1 MISNFDHETLVYNSS
16 EKCRIY
22 DKFEDMG
29 LNDNLLRGIYSYG
42 FEFPS
47 PIQRR
52 AIVPII
58 QGRDIIIQSQS
69 GTGKTCVFSVGALE
83 ICSKIKD
90 NIPIV
95 LILSPTRELAEQSE
109 KVCTSIGDY
118 LNVKAHSCIGGKK
131 IKDDINALSS
141 GVSIISGTPGRV
153 YQMIEQGYITT
164 RKIRLLIIDEADE
177 MFDYGFKSQV
187 YDIYKLLPPRIQ
199 TVLVSATL
207 PDEILEMAQKFM
219 RNPLKILVPKEEVP
233 IGKIRQFYVNVEEE
247 KWKFETLCDLYDTL
261 TVTQSIIFCNTK
273 SKVEW
278 LSKKLLE
285 NHFTVSFV
293 HGDLPQISRE
303 DIMREFREG
312 RTRVLITTDL
322 WGRGIDVQQV
332 NLVVNY
338 DLPTNRELYIHRIG
352 RSGRFG
358 RYGVAINLIVRE
370 DEEMLSSIERFYSI
384 EISKLPGN
392 VKDLL

>member
-1 MISNFDHETLVYNSS
+1 MNYVENDITVYNSS
-16 EKCRIY
+16 EECKVY
-22 DKFEDMG
+22 NTFEEMG
-29 LNDNLLRGIYSYG
+29 LKDNLLRGIYSYG

-47 PIQRR
+47 AIQRR

-58 QGRDIIIQSQS
+58 QGRDTIIQSQS

-83 ICSKIKD
+83 ICSKSKE
-90 NIPIV
+90 NVPKV

-109 KVCTSIGDY
+109 KVCASIGDY
-118 LNVKAHSCIGGKK
+118 LDIRAHSCIGGKK
-131 IKDDINALSS
+131 LKDDIKALTS

-153 YQMIEQGYITT
+153 LQMIEQGYLSTK
-164 RKIRLLIIDEADE
+164 KIKLLIIDEADE
-177 MFDYGFKSQV
+177 MFDYGFKTQV
-187 YDIYKLLPPRIQ
+187 YDIYKYLPPRIQ

-207 PDEILEMAQKFM
+207 PDDILIMAQKFM
-219 RNPLKILVPKEEVP
+219 KNPLQILVPKEEVSLD
-233 IGKIRQFYVNVEEE
+233 KIRQYHVQVEEE

-273 SKVEW
+273 NKVEW
-278 LSKKLLE
+278 LSKKMME

-293 HGDLPQISRE
+293 HGDLPQVTRE
-303 DIMREFREG
+303 EILRDFREG
-312 RTRVLITTDL
+312 KTRVLITTDL

-338 DLPTNRELYIHRIG
+338 DLPNNKELYIHRIG

-358 RYGVAINLIVRE
+358 RSGIAINLITNE
-370 DEEMLSSIERFYSI
+370 DESMLSLIERFYSI
-384 EISKLPGN
+384 KISKLPGN
-392 VKDLL
+392 VKNLL

>member
-1 MISNFDHETLVYNSS
+1 MNYVENDIVVYNSS
-16 EKCRIY
+16 EECKVY
-22 DKFEDMG
+22 NTFEEMG
-29 LNDNLLRGIYSYG
+29 LKDNLLRGIYSYG

-47 PIQRR
+47 AIQRR

-58 QGRDIIIQSQS
+58 QGRDTIIQSQS

-83 ICSKIKD
+83 ICSKSKE
-90 NIPIV
+90 NVPMV

-118 LNVKAHSCIGGKK
+118 LDIRTHSCIGGKK
-131 IKDDINALSS
+131 LKDDIKALNS

-153 YQMIEQGYITT
+153 LQMIEQGYLSTK
-164 RKIRLLIIDEADE
+164 KIKLLIIDEADE
-177 MFDYGFKSQV
+177 MFDYGFKTQV
-187 YDIYKLLPPRIQ
+187 YDIYKYLPPRIQ

-207 PDEILEMAQKFM
+207 PDDILVMAQKFM
-219 RNPLKILVPKEEVP
+219 RNPLQILVPKEEVSLD
-233 IGKIRQFYVNVEEE
+233 KIRQYHVQVEEE

-273 SKVEW
+273 NKVEW
-278 LSKKLLE
+278 LSKKMME

-293 HGDLPQISRE
+293 HGDLPQVTRE
-303 DIMREFREG
+303 EILREFREG
-312 RTRVLITTDL
+312 KTRVLITTDL

-338 DLPTNRELYIHRIG
+338 DLPINKELYIHRIG

-358 RYGVAINLIVRE
+358 RSGIAINLITKE
-370 DEEMLSSIERFYSI
+370 DESMLSLLERFYSI
-384 EISKLPGN
+384 KISKLPGN
-392 VKDLL
+392 VKNLL

>member
-1 MISNFDHETLVYNSS
+1 MNHAENDIVVYNSS
-16 EKCRIY
+16 EECKVY
-22 DKFEDMG
+22 NTFEEMG
-29 LNDNLLRGIYSYG
+29 LKDNLLRGIYSYG

-47 PIQRR
+47 AIQRR
-52 AIVPII
+52 AIVPIV
-58 QGRDIIIQSQS
+58 QGRDTIIQSQS

-83 ICSKIKD
+83 ICSRSKENVPK
-90 NIPIV
+90 V

-118 LNVKAHSCIGGKK
+118 LDIRAHSCIGGKRL
-131 IKDDINALSS
+131 KDDIKALSS

-153 YQMIEQGYITT
+153 FQMIEQGYLATK
-164 RKIRLLIIDEADE
+164 KIKLLIIDEADE
-177 MFDYGFKSQV
+177 MFDYGFKTQV
-187 YDIYKLLPPRIQ
+187 YDIYKYLPPRIQ

-207 PDEILEMAQKFM
+207 PDEILVMAQKFM
-219 RNPLKILVPKEEVP
+219 KNPLQILVPKEEVSLD
-233 IGKIRQFYVNVEEE
+233 KIRQYHVQVEEE

-273 SKVEW
+273 NKVEW
-278 LSKKLLE
+278 LSKKMME

-293 HGDLPQISRE
+293 HGDLPQITRE
-303 DIMREFREG
+303 EILREFRDG
-312 RTRVLITTDL
+312 KTRVLITTDL

-338 DLPTNRELYIHRIG
+338 DLPTNKELYIHRIG

-358 RYGVAINLIVRE
+358 RSGIAINLITKE
-370 DEEMLSSIERFYSI
+370 DESMLSLLERFYSI
-384 EISKLPGN
+384 NISKLPGN
-392 VKDLL
+392 VKNLL

>member
-1 MISNFDHETLVYNSS
+1 MNYVENDIVVYNSS
-16 EKCRIY
+16 EECKVY
-22 DKFEDMG
+22 NTFEEMG
-29 LNDNLLRGIYSYG
+29 LKDNLLRGIYSYG

-47 PIQRR
+47 AIQRR

-58 QGRDIIIQSQS
+58 QGRDTIIQSQS

-83 ICSKIKD
+83 ICSKSKE
-90 NIPIV
+90 NVPMV

-118 LNVKAHSCIGGKK
+118 LDIRTHSCIGGKK
-131 IKDDINALSS
+131 LKDDIKAFNS

-153 YQMIEQGYITT
+153 LQMIEQGYLSTK
-164 RKIRLLIIDEADE
+164 KIKLLIIDEADE
-177 MFDYGFKSQV
+177 MFDYGFKTQV
-187 YDIYKLLPPRIQ
+187 YDIYKYLPPRIQ

-207 PDEILEMAQKFM
+207 PDDILVMAQKFM
-219 RNPLKILVPKEEVP
+219 RNPLQILVPKEEVSLD
-233 IGKIRQFYVNVEEE
+233 KIRQYHVQVEEE

-273 SKVEW
+273 NKVEW
-278 LSKKLLE
+278 LSKKMME

-293 HGDLPQISRE
+293 HGDLPQVTRE
-303 DIMREFREG
+303 EILREFREG
-312 RTRVLITTDL
+312 KTRVLITTDL

-338 DLPTNRELYIHRIG
+338 DLPINKELYIHRIG

-358 RYGVAINLIVRE
+358 RSGIAINLITKE
-370 DEEMLSSIERFYSI
+370 DESMLSLLERFYSI
-384 EISKLPGN
+384 KISKLPGN
-392 VKDLL
+392 VKNLL

>member
-1 MISNFDHETLVYNSS
+1 MNYVENDIVVYNSS
-16 EKCRIY
+16 EECKVY
-22 DKFEDMG
+22 NTFEEMG
-29 LNDNLLRGIYSYG
+29 LKDNLLRGIYSYG

-47 PIQRR
+47 AIQRR

-58 QGRDIIIQSQS
+58 QGRDTIIQSQS

-83 ICSKIKD
+83 ICSKSKE
-90 NIPIV
+90 NVPMV

-118 LNVKAHSCIGGKK
+118 LDIRAHSCIGGKK
-131 IKDDINALSS
+131 LKDDIKALNS

-153 YQMIEQGYITT
+153 LQMIEQGYLSTK
-164 RKIRLLIIDEADE
+164 KIKLLIIDEADE
-177 MFDYGFKSQV
+177 MFDYGFKTQV
-187 YDIYKLLPPRIQ
+187 YDIYKYLPPRIQ

-207 PDEILEMAQKFM
+207 PDDILVMAQKFM
-219 RNPLKILVPKEEVP
+219 RNPLQILVPKEEVSLD
-233 IGKIRQFYVNVEEE
+233 KIRQYHVQVEEE

-273 SKVEW
+273 NKVEW
-278 LSKKLLE
+278 LSKKMME

-293 HGDLPQISRE
+293 HGDLPQVTRE
-303 DIMREFREG
+303 EILREFREG
-312 RTRVLITTDL
+312 KTRVLITTDL

-338 DLPTNRELYIHRIG
+338 DLPINKELYIHRIG

-358 RYGVAINLIVRE
+358 RSGIAINLITKE
-370 DEEMLSSIERFYSI
+370 DESMLSLLERFYSI
-384 EISKLPGN
+384 KISKLPGN
-392 VKDLL
+392 VKNLL

>member
-1 MISNFDHETLVYNSS
+1 MNYVENDIVVYNSS
-16 EKCRIY
+16 EKCKVY
-22 DKFEDMG
+22 NTFEEMG
-29 LNDNLLRGIYSYG
+29 LKDNLLRGIYSYG

-47 PIQRR
+47 AIQRR

-58 QGRDIIIQSQS
+58 QGRDTIIQSQS

-83 ICSKIKD
+83 ICSKSKE
-90 NIPIV
+90 NVPMV

-118 LNVKAHSCIGGKK
+118 LDIRAHSCIGGKK
-131 IKDDINALSS
+131 LKDDIKALNS

-153 YQMIEQGYITT
+153 LQMIEQGYLSTK
-164 RKIRLLIIDEADE
+164 KIKLLIIDEADE
-177 MFDYGFKSQV
+177 MFDYGFKTQV
-187 YDIYKLLPPRIQ
+187 YDIYKYLPPRIQ

-207 PDEILEMAQKFM
+207 PDDILVMAQKFM
-219 RNPLKILVPKEEVP
+219 RNPLQILVPKEEVSLD
-233 IGKIRQFYVNVEEE
+233 KIRQYHVQVEEE

-273 SKVEW
+273 NKVEW
-278 LSKKLLE
+278 LSKKMME

-293 HGDLPQISRE
+293 HGDLPQVTRE
-303 DIMREFREG
+303 EILREFREG
-312 RTRVLITTDL
+312 KTRVLITTDL

-338 DLPTNRELYIHRIG
+338 DLPINKELYIHRIG

-358 RYGVAINLIVRE
+358 RSGIAINLITKE
-370 DEEMLSSIERFYSI
+370 DESMLSLLERFYSI
-384 EISKLPGN
+384 KISKLPGN
-392 VKDLL
+392 VKNLL

>member
-1 MISNFDHETLVYNSS
+1 MNRIENDIAIYNSS
-16 EKCRIY
+16 EECRVY
-22 DKFEDMG
+22 NTFEEMG
-29 LNDNLLRGIYSYG
+29 LKDNLLRGIYSYG

-47 PIQRR
+47 AIQRR

-58 QGRDIIIQSQS
+58 QGRDTIIQSQS

-83 ICSKIKD
+83 ICSKSRE
-90 NIPIV
+90 NVPMV

-118 LNVKAHSCIGGKK
+118 LDIRTHSCIGGKK
-131 IKDDINALSS
+131 LKDDIKALSS

-153 YQMIEQGYITT
+153 FQMIEQGYLATK
-164 RKIRLLIIDEADE
+164 KIKLLIIDEADE
-177 MFDYGFKSQV
+177 MFDYGFKVQV
-187 YDIYKLLPPRIQ
+187 YDIYKYLPPRIQ

-207 PDEILEMAQKFM
+207 PDEILEMARKFM
-219 RNPLKILVPKEEVP
+219 RNPLQILVPKEEVSLD
-233 IGKIRQFYVNVEEE
+233 KIKQYYVQVEEE

-261 TVTQSIIFCNTK
+261 TVTQSIIFCNTRN
-273 SKVEW
+273 KVEW
-278 LSKKLLE
+278 LSKKMME

-293 HGDLPQISRE
+293 HGDLPQITRE
-303 DIMREFREG
+303 EILREFRNG
-312 RTRVLITTDL
+312 KTRVLITTDL

-338 DLPTNRELYIHRIG
+338 DLPTNKELYIHRIG

-358 RYGVAINLIVRE
+358 RSGIAINLITNE
-370 DEEMLSSIERFYSI
+370 DESMLSSIERFYSI
-384 EISKLPGN
+384 RISKLPGN

>member
-1 MISNFDHETLVYNSS
+1 MNYVENDIVVYNSS
-16 EKCRIY
+16 EECKVY
-22 DKFEDMG
+22 NTFEEMG
-29 LNDNLLRGIYSYG
+29 LKDNLLRGIYSYG

-47 PIQRR
+47 AIQRR

-58 QGRDIIIQSQS
+58 QGRDTIIQSQS

-83 ICSKIKD
+83 ICSKSKE
-90 NIPIV
+90 NVPMV

-118 LNVKAHSCIGGKK
+118 LDIRAHSCIGGKK
-131 IKDDINALSS
+131 LKDDIKALNS

-153 YQMIEQGYITT
+153 LQMIEQGYLSTK
-164 RKIRLLIIDEADE
+164 KIKLLIIDEADE
-177 MFDYGFKSQV
+177 MFDYGFKTQV
-187 YDIYKLLPPRIQ
+187 YDIYKYLPPRIQ

-207 PDEILEMAQKFM
+207 PDDILVMAQKFM
-219 RNPLKILVPKEEVP
+219 RNPLQILVPKEEVSLD
-233 IGKIRQFYVNVEEE
+233 KIKQYHVQVEEE

-273 SKVEW
+273 NKVEW
-278 LSKKLLE
+278 LSKKMME

-293 HGDLPQISRE
+293 HGDLPQVTRE
-303 DIMREFREG
+303 EILREFREG
-312 RTRVLITTDL
+312 KTRVLITTDL

-338 DLPTNRELYIHRIG
+338 DLPINKELYIHRIG

-358 RYGVAINLIVRE
+358 RSGIAIDLITKE
-370 DEEMLSSIERFYSI
+370 DESMLSLLERFYSI
-384 EISKLPGN
+384 KISKLPGN
-392 VKDLL
+392 VKNLL